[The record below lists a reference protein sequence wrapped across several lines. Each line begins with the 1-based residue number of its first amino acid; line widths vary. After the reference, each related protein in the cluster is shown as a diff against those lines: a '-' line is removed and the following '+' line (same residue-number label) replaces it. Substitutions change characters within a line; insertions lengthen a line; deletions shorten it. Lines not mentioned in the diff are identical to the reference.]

1 MLKEVGGDIIA
12 QTETDAAGNY
22 RFENVPYNT
31 YELLVSIAGYT
42 LSKPAT
48 VTVDE
53 DTPEAYVDY
62 TIGDEGD
69 ITPTSVRY
77 VSARAEEATAA
88 YDLEGRRLAAPAKGL
103 SIIRTADGKAKTVYT
118 R

>member
-1 MLKEVGGDIIA
+1 M
-12 QTETDAAGNY
+12 
-22 RFENVPYNT
+22 
-31 YELLVSIAGYT
+31 
-42 LSKPAT
+42 
-48 VTVDE
+48 DE

-77 VSARAEEATAA
+77 VSARGTDEATAA
-88 YDLEGRRLAAPAKGL
+88 YDLLGRRLASPAKGL
-103 SIIRTADGKAKTVYT
+103 GIIRTPDGKAKTVYT